1 MKFALLWQLK
11 NEKMADYCGFA
22 GVFVSKRAFF
32 CKKMPQSGA
41 VVCYALS
48 FFGKLY
54 EFGAMC

>member
-1 MKFALLWQLK
+1 MK
-11 NEKMADYCGFA
+11 KMADYCGFA